1 MPRKKTVNPQLTK
14 ALAAAETLKQ
24 ANAAQQAELDQLRE
38 VVGQLTAAKPGRAF
52 RARTLYHGD
61 LDVKLRGA
69 GLAESDV
76 WIEHRGEVLVILV
89 GSAAR
94 AAYSGGMAEIDKL
107 NNSSISS
114 ERPLSDPAHNM
125 RTERTTARPQ
135 VDLQELELQR
145 VGLDAT
151 SLGANVSLFGQ
162 PLASVFTDDGRPVVN
177 ASVAPQGD
185 PRRPGG
191 WQDRSEVAAVA
202 QQYGGYTGQGPR
214 PAGWVDPDAQPS

>member
-38 VVGQLTAAKPGRAF
+38 VVGQFTAAKPGRAF

-69 GLAESDV
+69 GLVESDV

-94 AAYSGGMAEIDKL
+94 AAYGGGAA
-107 NNSSISS
+107 
-114 ERPLSDPAHNM
+114 RVVDPARFVASNEVEKQEG
-125 RTERTTARPQ
+125 RQAAPSAQRPQ

-214 PAGWVDPDAQPS
+214 PARWVDPDAQPS